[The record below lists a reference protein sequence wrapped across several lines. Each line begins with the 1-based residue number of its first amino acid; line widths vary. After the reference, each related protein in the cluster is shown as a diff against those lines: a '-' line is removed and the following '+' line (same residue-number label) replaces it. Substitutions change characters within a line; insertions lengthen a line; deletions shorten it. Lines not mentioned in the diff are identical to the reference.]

1 MGGRG
6 DTLAPGLPG
15 ALCKLHD
22 GAFLRVSQRGSAEQY
37 KCS

>member
-22 GAFLRVSQRGSAEQY
+22 GAVLRVSQRGSAEQY